1 MKMHGFKQLCIP
13 IICVMLILSLTA
25 CQNNNQNVTETS
37 IAEPSPVSSEFGYD
51 ADSYTLGLKLYDT
64 TSFKSFVDD
73 EPSMKSTYSDFS
85 FDNAGRLISKKED
98 NDTITYGY
106 DENGRLISIKNED
119 AYGTDYTTYVY
130 NDIGGVVSSVS
141 EEASSSAKKYVTNTT
156 YTCDEY
162 NRVVKEETVYW
173 DGDTNIETYTYDKHN
188 RVVKTTSEYNNDG
201 DVEETSYAYNAKG
214 DLAKRT
220 SVDNEGV
227 SDSEYQ
233 SDSLGH
239 VTQTT
244 GRVEESIVKILYTNE
259 AVGVLEISP
268 ETNPELMT
276 PDKWVSVEGAKGL
289 PSPDSCISTIKPVD
303 SDGRMMFSVN
313 VPDKSLPWL
322 DDKSYM
328 NEGEKLEYQKYQ
340 LILQDLCGFD
350 LQMADDGVISISK
363 NETEIAKMDYIFDDN
378 FGFCIVIDLL
388 Q

>member
-1 MKMHGFKQLCIP
+1 M
-13 IICVMLILSLTA
+13 
-25 CQNNNQNVTETS
+25 
-37 IAEPSPVSSEFGYD
+37 
-51 ADSYTLGLKLYDT
+51 
-64 TSFKSFVDD
+64 
-73 EPSMKSTYSDFS
+73 
-85 FDNAGRLISKKED
+85 
-98 NDTITYGY
+98 
-106 DENGRLISIKNED
+106 
-119 AYGTDYTTYVY
+119 
-130 NDIGGVVSSVS
+130 
-141 EEASSSAKKYVTNTT
+141 
-156 YTCDEY
+156 
-162 NRVVKEETVYW
+162 
-173 DGDTNIETYTYDKHN
+173 
-188 RVVKTTSEYNNDG
+188 
-201 DVEETSYAYNAKG
+201 
-214 DLAKRT
+214 
-220 SVDNEGV
+220 
-227 SDSEYQ
+227 
-233 SDSLGH
+233 
-239 VTQTT
+239 
-244 GRVEESIVKILYTNE
+244 KILYTNE